1 MWNFSAGSKSPQY
14 IKSENS
20 SHLHATGHNKSNHTT
35 KGMPGP
41 QRHLCKALLVFK
53 NKHLDVSLHALSMQ
67 RRRPPALPAL
77 NIVGSILKS
86 EEKRENLGVA
96 DDSESNICCRSLS
109 GFWPRSTLLY
119 IKEGLSK
126 TNLSYKKTRS
136 QVTSSIVSV
145 WILIISIHPSQMTR
159 PHLLQSAILFDSLG
173 TPFFR
178 KRTSITMGSR
188 MNPDRKIYIG
198 GLPNDANKYSSPSPP
213 FSLKCFVGRFGF
225 VQLGPFYKSLSR
237 FSLKFLN

>member
-1 MWNFSAGSKSPQY
+1 MWNFNAGSKSPQY
-14 IKSENS
+14 IKNENS

-35 KGMPGP
+35 EEMPGP
-41 QRHLCKALLVFK
+41 QRHLCKALLVFI

-109 GFWPRSTLLY
+109 GFWPRLTLLY

-126 TNLSYKKTRS
+126 TNLSYKKTRL
-136 QVTSSIVSV
+136 QVTSSIVSA
-145 WILIISIHPSQMTR
+145 WIIIISIHPSQMTR
-159 PHLLQSAILFDSLG
+159 PHLLQSAIWFDSLG
-173 TPFFR
+173 TPFFQ
-178 KRTSITMGSR
+178 KK
-188 MNPDRKIYIG
+188 NQHHH
-198 GLPNDANKYSSPSPP
+198 GLQDEPW
-213 FSLKCFVGRFGF
+213 
-225 VQLGPFYKSLSR
+225 
-237 FSLKFLN
+237 